1 MHFIRVPAPEGAHLL
16 NVNQIIRIELK
27 TRTPATAT
35 VFMSDGAS
43 IDVTGKSAEE
53 LEKLLTSS
61 GMVPY
66 GVK

>member
-1 MHFIRVPAPEGAHLL
+1 MHFIRVPAPDGSHLL

-27 TRTPATAT
+27 ARHPATAKI
-35 VFMSDGAS
+35 FMSDGAS
-43 IDVTGKSAEE
+43 VDVTEKSAAE